1 MSVFV
6 RDSAPERDAAPARDA
21 ELDAAVLPDVALD
34 AAVFDAAPDQS
45 VPDVAPPDASS
56 CGQLQAGATGF
67 VGTTGADGRLVVR
80 AADAVFRVRA
90 VSAGGA
96 DGQPVEGASVG
107 ALLGGGGF
115 SVSVWKSGTLGVTAL
130 GETRASGAV
139 VVDGAAQLVGGPAVV
154 SRPEVPVAPEPGCD
168 PALPVIDL
176 EAILPTQSRT
186 YADVASGGMLLSR
199 CADAPELASTCALL
213 GRSLQAQGGLGAGH
227 LGAEPTPAP
236 DALALEP
243 GGLPRLFAP
252 VWRDA
257 LPTVCADRGGLVP
270 VRYTDGRDAAMPPL
284 STRFDA
290 AIGRLA
296 GRLTGGAPGER
307 PVSDDRLV
315 RLHAFASAL
324 VPLIRPNAV
333 EVHGADSTFFEQSG
347 LLVAATYG
355 QALGRAGDLPRD
367 FGFEAPWQG
376 WLIEGTSPAFDGLGL
391 AWQRDRARQG
401 FGPAATGC
409 DLVVVERL
417 LATGEGL
424 EVRAAETLDYLI
436 RLLEAGLDAADA
448 EAAPLPPDM
457 APRLDAGPPP
467 EDAAPPEADAAP
479 PEPDAFVELPP
490 CGPDVQEPNNGW
502 RDVVGDGERYP
513 RNMRRLEDLTLMP
526 GDEDWY
532 AFESGLINPML
543 GADLGPDRHCDAP
556 PGGRLC
562 IQTYFYSWVN
572 YEGLLDD
579 ALTPLEGPVCGPV
592 DDVVR
597 TMRQGIGGLA
607 GEPWTS
613 IVVHVTHDGAG
624 ASPVPYRVDV
634 SR

>member
-1 MSVFV
+1 
-6 RDSAPERDAAPARDA
+6 
-21 ELDAAVLPDVALD
+21 
-34 AAVFDAAPDQS
+34 
-45 VPDVAPPDASS
+45 
-56 CGQLQAGATGF
+56 
-67 VGTTGADGRLVVR
+67 
-80 AADAVFRVRA
+80 
-90 VSAGGA
+90 
-96 DGQPVEGASVG
+96 
-107 ALLGGGGF
+107 
-115 SVSVWKSGTLGVTAL
+115 
-130 GETRASGAV
+130 
-139 VVDGAAQLVGGPAVV
+139 
-154 SRPEVPVAPEPGCD
+154 VAPEPGCD

-176 EAILPTQSRT
+176 EAILPTQSRI

-227 LGAEPTPAP
+227 LGAEPTLTP
-236 DALALEP
+236 DALAVEP

-270 VRYTDGRDAAMPPL
+270 VRYTDGLDSAIPPL

-307 PVSDDRLV
+307 PVADDRRV
-315 RLHAFASAL
+315 RLHALASAL

-333 EVHGADSTFFEQSG
+333 EAHGVDSTFFEHSG

-367 FGFEAPWQG
+367 FGFDAPWQG

-391 AWQRDRARQG
+391 AWQRERARQG
-401 FGPAATGC
+401 FGPSATGC

-417 LATGEGL
+417 LATGEGI
-424 EVRAAETLDYLI
+424 EVRSAEALDYLL

-502 RDVVGDGERYP
+502 RAVVGDGERYP
-513 RNMRRLEDLTLMP
+513 RNMRRLGELTLMP

-532 AFESGLINPML
+532 AFEAGLINPML

-572 YEGLLDD
+572 YEQLLEDE
-579 ALTPLEGPVCGPV
+579 LTPLQGPVCGPV

-624 ASPVPYRVDV
+624 ASPVPYHIDV